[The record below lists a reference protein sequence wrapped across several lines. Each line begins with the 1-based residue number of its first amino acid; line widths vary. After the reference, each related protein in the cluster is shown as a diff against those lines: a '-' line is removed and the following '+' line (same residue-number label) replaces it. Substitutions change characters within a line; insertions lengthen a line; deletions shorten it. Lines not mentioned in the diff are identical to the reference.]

1 MANLPEQKEWI
12 DGIYQL
18 ETSDPVIGGPGGI
31 SNRQAEQLA
40 NRTAYLKEQQEKTG
54 ADLVSHTKAADPHTQ
69 YAPKLSPALTGTPTA
84 PTAAAGVNNAQIAT
98 TAYVMAA
105 IAALVNGSP
114 GALDTLKEL
123 ATALGNDPNFSTT
136 ILNKLAQRLE
146 KEQNGADI
154 PDKAK
159 FMANVGLKSA
169 ATRAVGAGAGDVP
182 DITVSDGRYL
192 GKTATAAAATKLAAA
207 RKIAGVAFD
216 GTTDIALTPQ
226 NIGALPAVGG
236 TLTGNLISTVADV
249 LRMVYGGY
257 GAILRQD
264 GGGVYILLTNKD
276 AANGAFNSLRPLRI
290 DLATG
295 NIEFGHTANASVLQ
309 EKGQRVYSPNNKPSA
324 ADIGALPADG
334 TAAAATKLSMARKI
348 AGVAFDGSADIAL
361 TPANVGALPATG
373 TATAA
378 TKLAVA
384 RTINGVAFDGTVN
397 IALTPANIGALPAAG
412 TAAAADKLA
421 VARTINSVAFDGSS
435 DITLTPANIGA
446 LPAAGTAASATKLA
460 TARTI
465 NGVAFDG
472 TANIALTPANIGALP
487 AAGTAAAATKLATA
501 RTINGVAFDG
511 TTNITITAAANG
523 GTATT
528 TTGNAG
534 TATKLATA
542 RKINGVAFDGTSDI
556 NLNLGLNI
564 KALGQYGTLF
574 MTEVAFTA
582 LNANTL
588 RGSIVTSELGMFIK
602 PGETKLA
609 LCSATPSEVISPGL
623 TRYPFVGSFVITALT
638 RSGQNNVVLTLD
650 ITYPNHGVVVGA
662 ARNFLAQAFVYREI
676 GCSIQGMLAAA
687 DGFVRVNVIKLSSPA
702 SSLIAPIMTS
712 SIQDS
717 GSDFGALPVSLYG
730 RTTQAY
736 ENRGTIASAYLS
748 DLSTILM
755 SSADKS
761 ANASDP
767 TPLVNVMLFDFN

>member
-169 ATRAVGAGAGDVP
+169 ATRAVGSGASDIP
-182 DITVSDGRYL
+182 DITTGDGRYL
-192 GKTATAAAATKLAAA
+192 GKTATAVAATKLAAA
-207 RKIAGVAFD
+207 RKIAGIAFD
-216 GTTDIALTPQ
+216 GTADIALTPD
-226 NIGALPAVGG
+226 NIGALPITGG
-236 TLTGNLISTVADV
+236 TLTGSLISTVADV

-276 AANGAFNSLRPLRI
+276 AANGAFNSLRPFRI

-324 ADIGALPADG
+324 SDIGALPADG

-361 TPANVGALPATG
+361 TPANVGALPAAG
-373 TATAA
+373 TAAAA

-384 RTINGVAFDGTVN
+384 RK
-397 IALTPANIGALPAAG
+397 IA
-412 TAAAADKLA
+412 
-421 VARTINSVAFDGSS
+421 
-435 DITLTPANIGA
+435 
-446 LPAAGTAASATKLA
+446 
-460 TARTI
+460 
-465 NGVAFDG
+465 GVAFDG
-472 TANIALTPANIGALP
+472 TADISLTSDNIGALP

-501 RTINGVAFDG
+501 RKINGVAFDG
-511 TTNITITAAANG
+511 TADISVDSEWSQIKNVPAASYDVAGVVVLSSSINSNSRTIAATAQQLFTAHSIATNAQAKANAALPADGTAAA
-523 GTATT
+523 
-528 TTGNAG
+528 
-534 TATKLATA
+534 ATKLATP
-542 RKINGVAFDGTSDI
+542 RKINGVAFDGTTDI
-556 NLNLGLNI
+556 NLPSDFPVG
-564 KALGQYGTLF
+564 APVPY
-574 MTEVAFTA
+574 
-582 LNANTL
+582 
-588 RGSIVTSELGMFIK
+588 
-602 PGETKLA
+602 P
-609 LCSATPSEVISPGL
+609 SATPPAGWIKCNGQPFNKSAYPQLATAYPSGVLPDLRGEFVRGWDDGRGVDAGRGL
-623 TRYPFVGSFVITALT
+623 LSVQGDAIRNITGQFETVDHPDYSLSGVFSTKRRDGASL
-638 RSGQNNVVLTLD
+638 SGQYVGQHHTYVDFDASKVVPTA
-650 ITYPNHGVVVGA
+650 N
-662 ARNFLAQAFVYREI
+662 
-676 GCSIQGMLAAA
+676 
-687 DGFVRVNVIKLSSPA
+687 
-702 SSLIAPIMTS
+702 
-712 SIQDS
+712 
-717 GSDFGALPVSLYG
+717 
-730 RTTQAY
+730 
-736 ENRGTIASAYLS
+736 ENRPRNIA
-748 DLSTILM
+748 
-755 SSADKS
+755 
-761 ANASDP
+761 
-767 TPLVNVMLFDFN
+767 FNYIVRAA